1 MAKLQALVRIPT
13 VSDRDP
19 ERVDSTAFDALPAEL
34 RTQFPLLHERLDLTR
49 IGSHGLLFHWSGAAW
64 TEPVVLMARM
74 SAVQADERMSHGH
87 LGDAWQSTGHP

>member
-1 MAKLQALVRIPT
+1 MAKPQALVRIPT

-19 ERVDSTAFDALPAEL
+19 ERVDSTAFGALLAEL

-49 IGSHGLLFHWSGAAW
+49 IGSHRLLFLWPGVAS
-64 TEPVVLMARM
+64 TEHVVLMARM